1 MDNKEEIIKEIKQQ
15 CRLAMNG
22 LVSTAMRDRG
32 IVYKL
37 NFGVEY
43 PRIKEIAKRYEK
55 NHELAQALW
64 KTDIR
69 ELKIIATLLQP
80 TEDFCPE
87 MAEIWLEDIKNCEL
101 AEMASMNLFSKLPYA
116 STEAFKWIASEND
129 MTQYCGYLTLNRIM
143 AGGAELNERAAQE
156 FIDQATTAAISPET
170 YPRQGAIN
178 AIKTFAEQNNANRK
192 TIANLARQY
201 QNSEKPLEK
210 EFYIQLQY
218 AIGK

>member
-55 NHELAQALW
+55 SHELAQALW

-80 TEDFCPE
+80 TEEFCPE

>member
-55 NHELAQALW
+55 SHELAQALW

-143 AGGAELNERAAQE
+143 AGGAELNERTAQE

>member
-55 NHELAQALW
+55 SHELAQALW

>member
-55 NHELAQALW
+55 SHELAQALW

-143 AGGAELNERAAQE
+143 ARGAELNERAAQE

>member
-55 NHELAQALW
+55 SHELAQALW

-80 TEDFCPE
+80 TEDFWPE

>member
-55 NHELAQALW
+55 SHELAQALW

-129 MTQYCGYLTLNRIM
+129 MTQYCGYLTLSRIM